1 MKTFETWGLT
11 GVLALENPHH
21 EDAAMERLQ
30 YWIKQ
35 FDDSCN
41 RFRGDSE
48 ISMLNQANGKS
59 VRVSATFERALRSA
73 LYSSELT
80 NGLCDP
86 TILGALVNLGY
97 DQDFDAMAGHTSAV
111 RDEAKPSPGVRVIHF
126 DPESHTVRLDQGAQL
141 DLGASA
147 KALVAD
153 IVADECASFGGA
165 LVEIGGD
172 VAVRGQG
179 SAGPWVIGISDSLD
193 IEGNE
198 PRIAFSNGGVATSST
213 NVRQWRAGE
222 RVVNHIVDPRTG
234 DCALGM
240 YATASVAA
248 KDCVTANA
256 FATASLLW
264 DEEAGYH
271 IAQAGW
277 SGRLV
282 RHDGDVDVVGGW
294 PQEELAA

>member
-1 MKTFETWGLT
+1 MKTFETWGMT
-11 GVLALENPHH
+11 GVLALENPRN
-21 EDAAMERLQ
+21 EDVAMERLQ
-30 YWIKQ
+30 FWIKA
-35 FDDSCN
+35 FDESCN
-41 RFRGDSE
+41 RFRQDSE
-48 ISMLNQANGKS
+48 ISMLNHSNGTPID
-59 VRVSATFERALRSA
+59 VSSTFEKALHSA
-73 LYSSELT
+73 LYASAVT
-80 NGLCDP
+80 DGLCDP
-86 TILGALVNLGY
+86 TILSALINLGY
-97 DQDFDAMAGHTSAV
+97 DRDFDEMAGRSRGVVEAPKSA
-111 RDEAKPSPGVRVIHF
+111 PGVSAIHF
-126 DPESHTVRLDQGAQL
+126 DADRHVVRLSDAAQL

-153 IVADECASFGGA
+153 LVANEFAPQGGV

-179 SAGPWVIGISDSLD
+179 PDGPWVIGLSDSLD
-193 IEGNE
+193 IKGNE
-198 PRIAFSNGGVATSST
+198 PRVAFSNGGIATSST
-213 NVRQWRAGE
+213 KVRHWQAGD

-240 YATASVAA
+240 YATVSVAA

-277 SGRLV
+277 AGRLI
-282 RHDGDVDVVGGW
+282 RHDGVIEYVGGW
-294 PQEELAA
+294 PQEEVAA